1 MAVEIE
7 ITRGS
12 TFSQTLLCV
21 DELDVA
27 IDLTN
32 WSFSSDLKAQAGNSK
47 LLAFSIDDSE
57 KASGQIKLGATP
69 DETVNLPPSMLLL
82 FDVKFTDP
90 SGDVHYSEKIE
101 LITSK
106 HITH

>member
-7 ITRGS
+7 IKRGS

-21 DELDVA
+21 DELDAA

-32 WSFSSDLKAQAGNSK
+32 WGFSSDLKSQAGNSK
-47 LLAFSIDDSE
+47 LLAFSVDDT
-57 KASGQIKLGATP
+57 AVTSGQIILSASAEDTL
-69 DETVNLPPSMLLL
+69 NLPPSMVLI
-82 FDVKFTDP
+82 FDVKFIDP
-90 SGDVHYSEKIE
+90 SGDTHYSETIE